1 MPYFR
6 YTVSNLFQVYI
17 IPSLIIKNNCLYAKH
32 GHESFEY
39 VNLLQPSL
47 SRHEIDYVLR
57 I

>member
-6 YTVSNLFQVYI
+6 YTLSNLFQVYI